1 MCRLHW
7 HQIILALSLVLA
19 STITAAEKQPGDK
32 GPGPGDV
39 PPAALVSSR
48 ISLATFEAFCI
59 PRDVVANTR
68 NSGAIAA
75 FCA

>member
-19 STITAAEKQPGDK
+19 STITAAEKQPSDK

-39 PPAALVSSR
+39 PPAALVSSC
-48 ISLATFEAFCI
+48 ISLATFESFCI